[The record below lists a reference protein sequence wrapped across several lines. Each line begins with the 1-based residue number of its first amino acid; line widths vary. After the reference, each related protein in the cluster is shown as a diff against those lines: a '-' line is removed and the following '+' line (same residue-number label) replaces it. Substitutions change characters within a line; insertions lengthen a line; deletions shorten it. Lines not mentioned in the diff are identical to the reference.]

1 MIATAV
7 GALPE
12 AVWDHSTGL
21 LVYHADAAEIGE
33 AMRELFCTPGLLEAM
48 ATQSRAVITDG
59 ELSSRSTAARHLEAF
74 QSLLGG

>member
-1 MIATAV
+1 VIATAV

-21 LVYHADAAEIGE
+21 LVDHPDAAEIGE

-48 ATQSRAVITDG
+48 STQARAIIADG
-59 ELSSRSTAARHLEAF
+59 ELSSRNTAARHLEAF
-74 QSLLGG
+74 QSLLRG